1 MKDRK
6 KKLREAGIH
15 ARESLSPE
23 ERKEASIRIVEQI
36 LQSPEYKDAVI
47 VMLYKAVRGEV
58 SLDTLE
64 ADPSAREKRLIYPRC
79 IDKLDMAALE
89 PIDHESWEK
98 GSYGIPEPVPEK
110 STQISPDQIDL
121 VICPCTSFDENC
133 SRIGMGAGYYDRFL
147 EKCVNA
153 HIISVAFEVQKADE
167 IPACPWD
174 KAMEKV
180 YTETGIFEYKKT

>member
-1 MKDRK
+1 MKDWK

-15 ARESLSPE
+15 ARESLRPE
-23 ERKEASIRIVEQI
+23 ERKEASIRIAEQI
-36 LQSPEYKDAVI
+36 LQSPESKDAVI

-64 ADPSAREKRLIYPRC
+64 TDSSAKEKRLIYPHC
-79 IDKLDMAALE
+79 IDKVDMAAFE
-89 PIDHESWEK
+89 PVDKDSCEK

-110 STQISPDQIDL
+110 SFQIPPDQIDL

-153 HIISVAFEVQKADE
+153 HIISVAFEAQKADE

-174 KAMEKV
+174 KAMEKI
-180 YTETGIFEYKKT
+180 YTETKIYEYKKT